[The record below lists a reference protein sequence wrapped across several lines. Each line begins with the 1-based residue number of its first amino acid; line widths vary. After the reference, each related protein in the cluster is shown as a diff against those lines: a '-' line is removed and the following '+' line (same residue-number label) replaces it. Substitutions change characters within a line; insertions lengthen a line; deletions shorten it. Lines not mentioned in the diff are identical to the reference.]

1 MAHSKER
8 GVIFVDDEMLKIS
21 VHSYQLM
28 VHPWCGGSMNSE
40 SYCIFLYCI
49 DVVLLLL
56 ILKMCKLIQNLV
68 VKNYQ
73 TKLAKKAKAKLK
85 L

>member
-1 MAHSKER
+1 MDQLSQF
-8 GVIFVDDEMLKIS
+8 IFHLV
-21 VHSYQLM
+21 

-40 SYCIFLYCI
+40 SSTVVFCIDYYCI

>member
-1 MAHSKER
+1 
-8 GVIFVDDEMLKIS
+8 MLKIS
-21 VHSYQLM
+21 VHSYQNGSVKSIYFHLV
-28 VHPWCGGSMNSE
+28 VHPWCGGSMNSQ
-40 SYCIFLYCI
+40 SSTVVFCIDYYCI

-56 ILKMCKLIQNLV
+56 ILKMCKLTKLGSE
-68 VKNYQ
+68 NYQ